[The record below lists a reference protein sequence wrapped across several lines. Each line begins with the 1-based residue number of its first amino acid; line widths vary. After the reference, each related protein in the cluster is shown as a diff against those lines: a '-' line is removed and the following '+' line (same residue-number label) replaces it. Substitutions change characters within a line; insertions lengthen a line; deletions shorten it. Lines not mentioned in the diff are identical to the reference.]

1 MGEINLI
8 LTSFSVCVDRKN
20 IVAIGKSRAASAQSF
35 LILTSFSVC
44 VDRKNIVAIGK
55 SRAASAQSFTLAQQ
69 ATIEIKCHDHS
80 IIACSRHLHMV
91 LFFAHIPF
99 VVNRAFNATPAERL
113 QQYDFKCKW
122 QRRDFAKSSRRDTS
136 RQSAQL

>member
-1 MGEINLI
+1 MGEIN
-8 LTSFSVCVDRKN
+8 
-20 IVAIGKSRAASAQSF
+20 